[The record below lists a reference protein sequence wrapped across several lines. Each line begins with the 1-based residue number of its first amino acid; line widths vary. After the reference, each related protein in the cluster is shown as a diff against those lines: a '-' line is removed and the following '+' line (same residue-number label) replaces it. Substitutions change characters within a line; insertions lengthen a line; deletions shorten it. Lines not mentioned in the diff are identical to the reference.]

1 MCFKDN
7 SIVYLF
13 TCQKCVQ
20 CCGRERARLCY
31 VEPPSTLTARDTLKK
46 CFTLISCV
54 LFDELSIFY
63 PAWKVRN
70 SAKKQPTT
78 VMILITLAKGDR
90 RRDWDANF
98 SRCKTRWDKTKVN
111 ISTSDG
117 ETLEISEIV
126 SKPCKDSIIIIVTKK
141 KQKQK
146 VCVSECE
153 REMVRMRVCEWDNN
167 RKYRILCCCV
177 SKIAK
182 WNNHR
187 KKKQNRKKHEKLSK
201 T

>member
-1 MCFKDN
+1 MSEMCSMLRQRKPAFVTWN
-7 SIVYLF
+7 
-13 TCQKCVQ
+13 
-20 CCGRERARLCY
+20 
-31 VEPPSTLTARDTLKK
+31 PPQLWRHATHWKK

-63 PAWKVRN
+63 PAWKVRI

-78 VMILITLAKGDR
+78 VMILITLAKDDR
-90 RRDWDANF
+90 RRNWDANF

-126 SKPCKDSIIIIVTKK
+126 SKPCKDSIIIIVTTKK

-187 KKKQNRKKHEKLSK
+187 KKNKTEKNMK
-201 T
+201 N